1 MQTKKIRILPPVR
14 RYRAFRFLNSFS
26 VIYSR
31 KLTCLTGLTIVRF
44 LSFRAVENSS
54 IVDGPCRSLWVGN
67 INPEEVSER
76 HLLQLFSRC
85 GRVDNVRILPKRFCA
100 FVNYDKA
107 ESATLALEKLQ
118 VGQYLALLAHD
129 L

>member
-1 MQTKKIRILPPVR
+1 MCN
-14 RYRAFRFLNSFS
+14 FF
-26 VIYSR
+26 
-31 KLTCLTGLTIVRF
+31 
-44 LSFRAVENSS
+44 SFRAVENSS
-54 IVDGPCRSLWVGN
+54 NLDGPCRSLWVGN

-76 HLLQLFSRC
+76 HLMQLFSRC

-118 VGQYLALLAHD
+118 VGICLTLLAHD
-129 L
+129 Q

>member
-1 MQTKKIRILPPVR
+1 MFVGSE
-14 RYRAFRFLNSFS
+14 NSFS
-26 VIYSR
+26 IVYSL
-31 KLTCLTGLTIVRF
+31 KLTCINF
-44 LSFRAVENSS
+44 FCSFRAVENNSN
-54 IVDGPCRSLWVGN
+54 VDGPCRSLWVGN

-76 HLLQLFSRC
+76 HLMQLFSRC

-118 VGQYLALLAHD
+118 VGKYLALLAYD
-129 L
+129 Q

>member
-1 MQTKKIRILPPVR
+1 MSFLHRINENGD
-14 RYRAFRFLNSFS
+14 NSN
-26 VIYSR
+26 
-31 KLTCLTGLTIVRF
+31 
-44 LSFRAVENSS
+44 VE
-54 IVDGPCRSLWVGN
+54 GPLRSLWVGN

-118 VGQYLALLAHD
+118 VGKYWALFKLPFSVTEQGA

>member
-1 MQTKKIRILPPVR
+1 MR
-14 RYRAFRFLNSFS
+14 RYHVSWFLKFLL
-26 VIYSR
+26 YCL
-31 KLTCLTGLTIVRF
+31 LTEANLQFFFC
-44 LSFRAVENSS
+44 SFRAVENNSN
-54 IVDGPCRSLWVGN
+54 VDGPCRSLWVGN

-76 HLLQLFSRC
+76 HLMQLFSRC

-118 VGQYLALLAHD
+118 VGKYLALLAYD
-129 L
+129 